1 MGEIISL
8 ADARRARTRADEA
21 PQRSTK
27 VEFFFDL
34 SCPFAYL
41 AAERVERAFGD
52 VMWRPASASALRRG
66 GIGDPL
72 AVNRMRRAAEQRAA
86 VLRMPL
92 EWPDRFPAEVPGAMR
107 AAAYAAEQGRG
118 GAFALAAG
126 RLAFC
131 GGFDLDDPEILAEAA
146 AAAGIG
152 LEETLAAARDEGHDG
167 VIEANGRRLL
177 AAGADRL
184 PVLRHGR
191 SLYWGEARI
200 GEAAVAARAR
210 AVAALSS

>member
-1 MGEIISL
+1 MGELISL
-8 ADARRARTRADEA
+8 SDVRRARIAS
-21 PQRSTK
+21 PQRSAK
-27 VEFFFDL
+27 VEYYFDL

-41 AAERVERAFGD
+41 VAERVERAFVD
-52 VMWRPASASALRRG
+52 VVWRPASGSALRREALT
-66 GIGDPL
+66 DPL
-72 AVNRMRRAAEQRAA
+72 AINRMRRVAEQRAA
-86 VLRMPL
+86 LLRMPL

-118 GAFALAAG
+118 GAFTLAAG

-152 LEETLAAARDEGHDG
+152 LDETLQAARDEGRDG
-167 VIEANGRRLL
+167 AIEANGRRLL

-200 GEAAVAARAR
+200 GEAAAAARAR
-210 AVAALSS
+210 AVAMSS